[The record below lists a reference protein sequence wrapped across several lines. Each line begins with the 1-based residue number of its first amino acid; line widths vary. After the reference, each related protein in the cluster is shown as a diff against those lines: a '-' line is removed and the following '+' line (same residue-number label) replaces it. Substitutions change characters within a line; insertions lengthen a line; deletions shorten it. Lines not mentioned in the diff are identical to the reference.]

1 MSQVGRYTN
10 LISMFLSG
18 FQSCRKALHPRNWL
32 LVAFIMVLFPL
43 TKVLPLS
50 SSTFKLILPGFI
62 NQTIDYTRSLRVLY
76 NLLYL
81 GLLYV
86 SVVYIFSINIFVLQR
101 VNFTKSCSRSRQLG
115 KGHYLHTLL
124 TMALL
129 TVLVNFAI
137 NSVSSI
143 LVINSREALV
153 LFQKS
158 TGIVSKS
165 FQVGEY
171 TYVLR
176 QILKGLLA
184 PAVNNAALT
193 VLFFQYIEER
203 NLFPTLSRDIFQE
216 RKSSKRVTIGFIA
229 AVLALSLLVVPVSSG
244 ILLTFLAGGV
254 MLFLGM
260 MFFGFVLAEEKEM
273 IYIVVPTR
281 KKDAIMRSVMDQ
293 AGIKQEA
300 QAVCFSL
307 PVTDTAGMRLP
318 KEEDE

>member
-1 MSQVGRYTN
+1 
-10 LISMFLSG
+10 
-18 FQSCRKALHPRNWL
+18 
-32 LVAFIMVLFPL
+32 MVLFPL

-62 NQTIDYTRSLRVLY
+62 NQTIDYTRSLRVFY

-86 SVVYIFSINIFVLQR
+86 SVVYIFSINVFVLQR

-124 TMALL
+124 T
-129 TVLVNFAI
+129 
-137 NSVSSI
+137 
-143 LVINSREALV
+143 
-153 LFQKS
+153 
-158 TGIVSKS
+158 
-165 FQVGEY
+165 
-171 TYVLR
+171 
-176 QILKGLLA
+176 
-184 PAVNNAALT
+184 
-193 VLFFQYIEER
+193 
-203 NLFPTLSRDIFQE
+203 
-216 RKSSKRVTIGFIA
+216 
-229 AVLALSLLVVPVSSG
+229 
-244 ILLTFLAGGV
+244 FLAGGV
-254 MLFLGM
+254 MLILGM

-318 KEEDE
+318 KDDDE